1 MIGCCS
7 RIVYSKRKESF
18 MKIPGLR
25 GINIITL
32 FKRTVTYYLEND
44 MLTYA
49 AALAFQALFSI
60 FPFMIVLIALLGM
73 LDMMHF
79 FDWIRNQ
86 TALLLPGEAMAQVE
100 RVIDEVQQ
108 PRGGLISIGL
118 IVALWVAS
126 GAMRV
131 TINALNVVYKVKDG
145 RPFWK
150 LYPLSILYTLCIA
163 AMLIGAAVLMVL
175 GPQVMTWMA
184 DQIGIGPVV
193 VTLWTWFRLPIALAL
208 FMASVAFVYYV
219 APNVEQKIRFI
230 TPGSVLSVIVWIITS
245 LGFGLYIN
253 NFADYSA
260 VYGSIGAVIVLMMYF
275 YISAAVLLFGAEL
288 NAVIEDY
295 APSGKNIGDKKFT

>member
-1 MIGCCS
+1 MN
-7 RIVYSKRKESF
+7 
-18 MKIPGLR
+18 IPGLR
-25 GINIITL
+25 GMNIITL
-32 FKRTVTYYLEND
+32 LKRTVTYYLEND

-60 FPFMIVLIALLGM
+60 FPFLIVLIALLGM

-79 FDWIRNQ
+79 FDWIRDQ

-100 RVIDEVQQ
+100 NVIDEVQK
-108 PRGGLISIGL
+108 PRGDLISIGL

-131 TINALNVVYKVKDG
+131 TINALNVAYKVKEG

-163 AMLIGAAVLMVL
+163 VMLIAAAVLMVL
-175 GPQVMTWMA
+175 GPQAMAWMA
-184 DQIGIGPVV
+184 EQIGIEQIV

-208 FMASVAFVYYV
+208 FIITIAFVYYV
-219 APNVEQKIRFI
+219 APDVEQKIRFI
-230 TPGSVLSVIVWIITS
+230 TPGSILSVIVWIVTS
-245 LGFGLYIN
+245 LGFGLYIKH
-253 NFADYSA
+253 FADYSA

-288 NAVIEDY
+288 NAVTEDHI
-295 APSGKNIGDKKFT
+295 PSGKKIGNKKFT

>member
-1 MIGCCS
+1 
-7 RIVYSKRKESF
+7 

-60 FPFMIVLIALLGM
+60 FPFMIVLIAMLGM
-73 LDMMHF
+73 LDMMQF

-86 TALLLPGEAMAQVE
+86 TALFFPGEAMAQVE

-108 PRGGLISIGL
+108 TRGGLISIGL
-118 IVALWVAS
+118 IAALWVAS

-131 TINALNVVYKVKDG
+131 TINALNVVYKVKEG

-175 GPQVMTWMA
+175 GPQVMAWMA
-184 DQIGIGPVV
+184 EQIGIEQVV
-193 VTLWTWFRLPIALAL
+193 VTLWIWFRLPIALAL
-208 FMASVAFVYYV
+208 FMAAVAFVYYV

-245 LGFGLYIN
+245 LGFGFYIK

-295 APSGKNIGDKKFT
+295 VPSGKNIGDKKFT

>member
-1 MIGCCS
+1 
-7 RIVYSKRKESF
+7 

-32 FKRTVTYYLEND
+32 SKRTVTYYLEND

-60 FPFMIVLIALLGM
+60 FPFMIVLIAMLGM
-73 LDMMHF
+73 LDMMQF
-79 FDWIRNQ
+79 YEWIRSQ
-86 TALLLPGEAMAQVE
+86 TALLLPDEAMAQVE
-100 RVIDEVQQ
+100 KVIDEVQK

-131 TINALNVVYKVKDG
+131 TINALNVVYKVKEG

-175 GPQVMTWMA
+175 GPQVMAWMA
-184 DQIGIGPVV
+184 EQIGIEEVV

-208 FMASVAFVYYV
+208 FMVAIAFVYYI
-219 APNVEQKIRFI
+219 APDVEQRVRFI

-245 LGFGLYIN
+245 LGFGFYIKS
-253 NFADYSA
+253 FADYSA

-275 YISAAVLLFGAEL
+275 YISAAVLLFGAEM

-295 APSGKNIGDKKFT
+295 VPSGKNIGDKKFK